1 MQKKDAPVKVS
12 IPQIIRAEANAKLN
26 VRVNDM
32 KELTFC
38 HCPIDYDAHP
48 PISIAPYV
56 TLDKNYNVDLYQD
69 IVYVGRE
76 VFYFDTLYIKTSG
89 GVDTFHYEKTVKS
102 VDGGYVG
109 EEYVGKMI
117 DDLYRKLQSAIK
129 EGDAKFR
136 FEGRVFAERNSSKAL
151 RS

>member
-48 PISIAPYV
+48 PISTVPYV

-102 VDGGYVG
+102 VARGYVG